1 MKFKKWGRSED
12 PMKNWPVGDDGEPV
26 APALLCQLSAK
37 ERDYGV
43 IVNMLGAYGVP
54 VMTSYPGDG
63 GLGKVV
69 LGVPGYGVQLFVPE
83 TMLELAQDLTNEQA
97 QFLDDEG

>member
-43 IVNMLGAYGVP
+43 IVICLVHTVCP
-54 VMTSYPGDG
+54 
-63 GLGKVV
+63 
-69 LGVPGYGVQLFVPE
+69 
-83 TMLELAQDLTNEQA
+83 
-97 QFLDDEG
+97 